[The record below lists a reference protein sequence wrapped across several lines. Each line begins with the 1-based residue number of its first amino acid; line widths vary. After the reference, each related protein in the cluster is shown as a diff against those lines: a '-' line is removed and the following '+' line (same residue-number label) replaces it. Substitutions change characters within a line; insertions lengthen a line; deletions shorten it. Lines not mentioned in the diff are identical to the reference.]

1 MQYKIA
7 MTRLLAALLLILAS
21 PAMAQTVE
29 GRASVIDGDTIE
41 ISGERIRLNGVDA
54 PESWQHCADEGG
66 KEYRCGK
73 DAAFALDDW
82 LAAARPTRCEFVER
96 DRYGRMVGDCF
107 RADGASVADWLVR
120 NGWALDWPRYSDGE
134 FADAQDEARGA
145 KRGVWRGAF
154 EQPCEARARRA
165 KRKASC

>member
-7 MTRLLAALLLILAS
+7 MTRLLAALFLVLAS
-21 PAMAQTVE
+21 PAMAQTIE

-41 ISGERIRLNGVDA
+41 IHGERIRLNGVDA
-54 PESWQHCADEGG
+54 PESWQRCVADG

-73 DAAFALDDW
+73 DAAFALDEW
-82 LAAARPTRCEFVER
+82 LAASRPTRCGFVER

-107 RADGASVADWLVR
+107 RADGAAVGEWLVR
-120 NGWALDWPRYSDGE
+120 SGWAVDWVRYSGGE
-134 FADAQDEARGA
+134 FADAQDDARRNG
-145 KRGVWRGAF
+145 RGIWRGAF
-154 EQPCEARARRA
+154 EQPCEARAKRA

>member
-7 MTRLLAALLLILAS
+7 MSRLLAALLLILAS

-29 GRASVIDGDTIE
+29 GRASVIDGDTID

-54 PESWQHCADEGG
+54 PESWQRCTKDG

-73 DAAFALDDW
+73 EAAFALDEW
-82 LAAARPTRCEFVER
+82 LAASRPTRCEFVER
-96 DRYGRMVGDCF
+96 DRYGRMVANCF
-107 RADGASVADWLVR
+107 RADGAPVADWLVR
-120 NGWALDWPRYSDGE
+120 NGWALDWARYSDGE
-134 FADAQDEARGA
+134 FAEAQEEARGA
-145 KRGVWRGAF
+145 KRGVWRGTF

>member
-7 MTRLLAALLLILAS
+7 MTRLLAALFLVLSS
-21 PAMAQTVE
+21 PAMAQTIE

-41 ISGERIRLNGVDA
+41 IGGERIRLNGVDA
-54 PESWQHCADEGG
+54 PESWQRCTKAG

-73 DAAFALDDW
+73 EAAVALDEW
-82 LAAARPTRCEFVER
+82 LAASRPTRCEFVER
-96 DRYGRMVGDCF
+96 DRYKRFVGICF

-134 FADAQDEARGA
+134 FAEAQEEARGA

-154 EQPCEARARRA
+154 EQPCEARAKRA